1 MKVTQKGERIKLSA
15 ETDDDKRTLTNM
27 LQKFVSKHEASTPE
41 KIAAYYTDER
51 DAVKFIGFPMYVVCS
66 NLGTRHCQNDAIAR
80 EFIAEILEQKG
91 FYGYYVY
98 HSPERIERVGF
109 WLPPPPPP
117 VLAQK

>member
-1 MKVTQKGERIKLSA
+1 MYPRKIK
-15 ETDDDKRTLTNM
+15 
-27 LQKFVSKHEASTPE
+27 QEAISVINDTKPFMVRDTFYRLIQPE
-41 KIAAYYTDER
+41 KIAAYYTDQR
-51 DAVKFIGFPMYVVCS
+51 DAFKFIGFPMYVVRS
-66 NLGTRHCQNDAIAR
+66 NLGIRHCQNDAIAR

-98 HSPERIERVGF
+98 HSPERIERVEF